1 MDQQQL
7 NDYFAGK
14 MAEANQANDLG
25 AALSRYSQLEKSSAD
40 AYARNAEAA
49 ARREQLLKDNE
60 QSIVN
65 RLGIQDTLMGGLV
78 NNAAALVSGAS
89 DQIIGNIV
97 TAPANIGAA
106 AELQGITT
114 EEMAAYQADRSGN
127 ATEAQKALLQ
137 RQTQNKGGAVDLYR
151 NFVAGNGDTV
161 GDRIA
166 TAERLN
172 RFSRDAGNF
181 FDIGSIVNRTGQANL
196 EDDLRD
202 SFQTNW
208 GKVTDGNATDKVAGI
223 AGLLGSAVSSGVTNS
238 DGLMTFLS
246 ENIPQLAIGLLGKGG
261 RAAQMATNMG
271 YGLDNFQEGVKEYE
285 KVNGTLPTGE
295 DLQTILNWS
304 AAAAAAE
311 QVGDI
316 SVIRG
321 LGKGATQAAASEAG
335 KRGVVASAA
344 NVGKAAAQGF
354 AGEGATEAFQTF
366 AENQAKFQETN
377 PEDLYVSGAIGG
389 LVGGAMR
396 GGLTT
401 LDEGAKA
408 VINADKKAADVI
420 AKREAN
426 KADVEEAIK
435 KNDPSKY
442 MDASS
447 KDYAP
452 DTAVDVLYKAA
463 QANKDD
469 ADLQT
474 KNLEKANAVLSDAT
488 ERANELKERIDAAK
502 APEATRKAIE
512 AEVAKLEADVATAQ
526 DPELAQLRVEVAK
539 DKLEQL
545 DDDVK
550 RLKKLET
557 QYQELN
563 TAVTRSSKILDAFTK
578 TDTADLTPEQIANP
592 SSPEEATRVINL
604 AMTAPGK
611 FTAPALQ
618 ALVSN
623 PNTSAPQKAYA
634 EAVVASRAAMA
645 SAQSIDEV
653 NTDVLFGNTKTG
665 KTGIRQYRDRIST
678 ALAAGKPAA
687 ARGVVALLNKFAD
700 SHKSK
705 AEVAAKV
712 FADRV
717 SSGNNDVVTIAP
729 NDKGVWAPLPD
740 ALSNDEA
747 KAKGYMNI
755 HRGSNR
761 SGLIDAVRM
770 ESQAIQAALAEANA
784 AIDAYGAPATVQAST
799 QPSAKP
805 AAVASATSTPTPK
818 QSPKETEKNVEPSK
832 KTEEKVEPVK
842 ETENAVVQSEPQ
854 QENIPSQTETSKQ
867 NKEETEGGLSV
878 FAKKQT
884 IEGKLGEVY
893 TKLNLV
899 AQYFTQRSSKPND
912 ASQQPLV
919 SVKDFHTSLKNKE
932 VKISDF
938 LADKELNSKQQDAI
952 KHFFK
957 FASDNYTRITD
968 NLTLP
973 REVMGSR
980 DMVQFFVDGSNIDEN
995 VKTAIAVAAYTWLAE
1010 NGSKPNYNDDET
1022 IKDML
1027 GLGEFDSV
1035 TPELRALLV
1044 RAGSNERN
1052 LIASMG
1058 QKAVASLGL
1067 KLTKDAPANLLSTLE
1082 VSIGAQAWKLLDDLG
1097 YIQRTSISGADIK
1110 NAVPTS
1116 KRANYDEKATFYFGA
1131 VARTEEGLIAPVK
1144 EIIDAQK
1151 GTSSVLN
1158 KLFGVESSL
1167 VAPTLEPVKA
1177 IPQFAQ
1183 GTDQPI
1189 PQALKDILAY
1199 ENSVPNYLRQDTFGI
1214 LVAMSEDA
1222 VLDIAG
1228 FNRIDPTTLH
1238 AVQRDSV
1245 QAKNDGLIAQVNNAF
1260 EFFSEHDADAPI
1272 YFEHS
1277 AWKQQ
1282 RVGISTNLINPQTSK
1297 FHRFLISRPEWET
1310 KVDLNDQEMVDSLLL
1325 RIGEGLKIKT
1335 DKQDNAKSMS
1345 MVQAKI
1351 NDDVFWKATA
1361 AIQATMIEGGDMTA
1375 ERQAA
1380 IVAGVQAGKMQMHSL
1395 DALIALAQLRDA
1407 QARNLDSITVKLM
1420 GEIDGVTNGPMLS
1433 HLLMGAG
1440 VTTDSLFN
1448 MLNRGGFYS
1457 VNQDET
1463 NYNVWRGKEG
1473 NQDLYETTIGNV
1485 LSRMNVSPKLRSA
1498 FYEMV
1503 GELSDEKTGKIT
1515 GDGRDI
1521 IKTPLTAMVFGSSLD
1536 GAIDSMFDKFTDTVY
1551 ERIADAANTPDEK
1564 ARILGAINDL
1574 LREGGS
1580 TELFTPKTDL
1590 METRLSNKQI
1600 TALRHSFDMII
1611 GEAVKDTMQVDFAVF
1626 MASRKVVNDAAQAA
1640 FKLYDAARKGIT
1652 DKFISDK
1659 MDAGEI
1665 AFRTSKGVRQPLH
1678 DLTPAM
1684 KVELG
1689 KLLLPVTPVQAT
1701 AFSLQSKQPKAGLFV
1716 AKTGR
1721 QFSRNFAYQGEA
1733 HFGKETSTGTKSLAL
1748 AAYEFSLASPGV
1760 AMLVMSVHS
1769 TDSAISHNAVMGNG
1783 GTPTQVLNV
1792 HDAHGSGLKYFN
1804 RTATNLN
1811 QATWNAML
1819 NYSPATEMSNTL
1831 NRTIMGM
1838 QEVLKNPEYAD
1849 AIKPYLKDAL
1859 TLGSKKAP
1867 VTLGSLANEMAT
1879 TAMAADKMK
1888 YETMALMA
1896 SVDQY
1901 ALEGAN
1907 YAVTDADRKQ
1917 AADKAKSVD
1926 VTVTPAIMQAI
1937 SSIEAATKAQKEEK
1951 KVEADSEYQNETQ
1964 PEPVQALAK
1973 TIAPAMYA
1981 AINDTPKSV
1990 EESLGN
1996 LNPAKQA
2003 KKVQATAE
2011 AQKVLKTAFSP
2022 WGEIGTSNIKHDE
2035 GLVQAFEANPVMGKT
2050 EVLALV
2056 RQSLVDM
2063 KAPKNIKEF
2072 NVRLYQL
2079 LQKTAPENLQVRYVT
2094 PETSANDVMGKG
2106 ASKSRGWY
2114 MANGESNQIYVLS
2127 TDHKYAGVTP
2137 ELLMHEL
2144 THSVLAG
2151 LVEDELAKKAKDP
2164 SYTSDALE
2172 LINNLDTLRT
2182 KANAYMEA
2190 NNLGHLAP
2198 ATSNIHEFISWGM
2211 TNLEFQRDVL
2221 SKITVKAAKNSN
2233 SLISGMKEFIKSV
2246 VGILFRNSDKT
2257 TQARTVSGLT
2267 QMITNTSGLFYA
2279 ASQKKSAVSILL
2291 NQVAVDPLDQT
2302 QNYTSEQIYEAI
2314 ADTNPNNQP
2323 SSEFDAQLRDVL
2335 GALVSKI
2342 HDPMGVIKEIAQ
2354 ANQTLT
2360 ALDVYT
2366 KALADNKMPFASK
2379 AIASG
2384 FKINNQEAFVMEQV
2398 EATIRAALSSN
2409 EAQTTAAYSEL
2420 RRVYEEARKAI
2431 KPMDFLESGV
2441 TEATATTQQK
2451 QEATDLWNAAFNAD
2465 VGTDGKSDYIAKFV
2479 ALALANEQFA
2489 GKLGFDARRKVR
2501 DANTYIGRIQQLF
2514 DKLVNF
2520 IFGKLTKTS
2529 NSIDADDFVKQLAE
2543 QLVEIEAKRRVQRA
2557 NTIDSVIDGVEKH
2570 MLKVGESGQDTA
2582 EKFANSKF
2590 FKNSKNGFVRFAGLS
2605 VSLVAAPE
2613 RVHGILDG
2621 IQVMRNKFTEEK
2633 MGVIASMVDEMNG
2646 LRGSKEGFLKL
2657 LLQTKNIE
2665 RERARLTGDVGKAI
2679 KESFAK
2685 KEFSKEEQRA
2695 ITAVFLRTDL
2705 ASLVSK
2711 YSDSDIYGFV
2721 SDSTKREA
2729 EIKKLEAVLR
2739 KTPYANI
2746 MLNQSIALGY
2756 FMATGVS
2763 KHPALMMNAHNIARM
2778 GGTTNMG
2785 KISEDLA
2792 VALEADIDSLV
2803 SLYALRYSTAQDMKV
2818 ANEVLKAELAR
2829 KDKGNGVEAII
2840 KIHKEL
2846 QRDSK
2851 DRLFENNEALAIKG
2865 YLPEVTNPY
2874 ITFKVADEVEGIELM
2889 RQGYTKGKVVGNDPA
2904 DPTGTEK
2911 HLYVMRD
2918 GGNQRFLSSLLSYTG
2933 NQRKGTSAQRD
2944 NSNQVG
2950 TLFNR
2955 KEVLEKRINS
2965 TVIDPLNVQ
2974 DSYMVPVLNNAG
2986 QVVNYRY
2993 MMSNA
2998 SRDNML
3004 ERDNRFEHLLGTMA
3018 GNTFD
3023 KATSPEHNKL
3033 IMESLKAQYDAEQ
3046 GSDAV
3051 RYFEVSAKSADPEMR
3066 EFWNMLPEQ
3075 TKKDVRAIWG
3085 DDALYV
3091 RNDMLDLVF
3100 GYRKK
3105 SMSTLW
3111 DKETRTAVEQLF
3123 VDVIEHIVRGYAY
3136 ATGKN
3141 PDDMATRA
3149 KYIIR
3154 KGEDVWQAI
3163 VAETKDIIV
3172 VRTGTVLWGNI
3183 LSNFSVLGWYGVPI
3197 KEMVRHHRV
3206 AIKAASEY
3214 QRDMSRLTRV
3224 ETMLATDAL
3233 EGNDRKELEA
3243 EVNRLQD
3250 ALNRNPVKEL
3260 IDAGLMPTIVED
3272 LGSADDIYSYK
3283 SALARGID
3291 EKLSG
3296 LNPKVRT
3303 ALNWAYMGQST
3314 PLYQALNRATQL
3326 SDFVARYT
3334 LYNHLISK
3342 EGMTKDQAVIEAS
3355 DAFVNYDIPT
3365 HRSLQYLNDM
3375 GILMFTKYY
3384 LRIQRVILRLFQ
3396 RRPVRGMLMALLGG
3410 YVTGMETLQDSNML
3424 GRLGNNPFSLGALRY
3439 PSVLDDLA
3447 TVNAAVSLR

>member
-49 ARREQLLKDNE
+49 ARREKLLKDNE

-65 RLGIQDTLMGGLV
+65 RLGIQDTFTGDLV
-78 NNAAALVSGAS
+78 NNAAALVAGAS
-89 DQIIGNIV
+89 DQIIGNLV

-106 AELQGITT
+106 SELQGITADEVT
-114 EEMAAYQADRSGN
+114 AYQAAKSGK
-127 ATEAQKALLQ
+127 ATPEQQELLN
-137 RQTQNKGGAVDLYR
+137 RPTQNKGTAVDIYR
-151 NFVAGNGDTV
+151 NFIAGNGDTV
-161 GDRIA
+161 ADRIA

-172 RFSRDAGNF
+172 KFSQETGSI

-196 EDDLRD
+196 EDDLRG

-208 GKVTDGNATDKVAGI
+208 SKITEGNAADKVEGI
-223 AGLLGSAVSSGVTNS
+223 ASLLGGAVSAGVNNPE
-238 DGLMTFLS
+238 GLMTFLS

-261 RAAQMATNMG
+261 RAAQLATNVG
-271 YGLDNFQEGVKEYE
+271 YGFDNFQEGVKEYE

-321 LGKGATQAAASEAG
+321 LGKGATQAASSEAA

-344 NVGKAAAQGF
+344 GIGKAAGQGF
-354 AGEGATEAFQTF
+354 AGEGATEAFQTY
-366 AENQAKFQETN
+366 AENEAKFQETS

-389 LVGGAMR
+389 LVGGSLR

-401 LDEGAKA
+401 IDEGAKA
-408 VINADKKAADVI
+408 LAEANKQSTKVVAE
-420 AKREAN
+420 RQAN
-426 KADVEEAIK
+426 KADVDEAIK
-435 KNDPSKY
+435 NNDPSKFTKV
-442 MDASS
+442 DS

-452 DTAVDVLYKAA
+452 DTAVDILYKAA
-463 QANKDD
+463 QAKKDD
-469 ADLQT
+469 TELQA
-474 KNLEKANAVLSDAT
+474 KNLEKANAVLTEAT
-488 ERANELKERIDAAK
+488 ERATELKTRIDEAK

-512 AEVAKLEADVATAQ
+512 AEVAKLEADIATAQ

-563 TAVTRSSKILDAFTK
+563 TAVTRSSRIIDAFTK
-578 TDTADLTPEQIANP
+578 TEVAALSKEELANP
-592 SSPEEATRVINL
+592 TSPEEATRVINL

-618 ALVSN
+618 ALASN

-634 EAVVASRAAMA
+634 QAALASRSALA
-645 SAQSIDEV
+645 SAQSIDGV
-653 NTDVLFGNTKTG
+653 NTDVLFGNSKTG
-665 KTGIRQYRDRIST
+665 KTGIQQYRDRIST

-687 ARGVVALLNKFAD
+687 ARGAVALLNKFAD

-705 AEVAAKV
+705 ADVAAKV

-717 SSGNNDVVTIAP
+717 ASGTNDVVTIAP
-729 NDKGVWAPLPD
+729 NDKGVWSALPD
-740 ALSNDEA
+740 PLSNDEA

-770 ESQAIQAALAEANA
+770 ESQAIQAALVEANA
-784 AIDAYGAPATVQAST
+784 AVNAYGAPATVQTST
-799 QPSAKP
+799 QPSAQ
-805 AAVASATSTPTPK
+805 AAPVASATTTPTPK
-818 QSPKETEKNVEPSK
+818 QSQN
-832 KTEEKVEPVK
+832 KTEEKVDTVK
-842 ETENAVVQSEPQ
+842 ETEEKVVQSTPVET
-854 QENIPSQTETSKQ
+854 IPSQTDTSKQ
-867 NKEETEGGLSV
+867 IKEETEGGLSV

-899 AQYFTQRSSKPND
+899 AQYFNQRSSKPND

-919 SVKDFHTSLKNKE
+919 SVKDFYTSLKNKD

-938 LADKELNSKQQDAI
+938 LADKELNTKQQDAI

-957 FASDNYTRITD
+957 FASDNYNRITD
-968 NLTLP
+968 NLILS
-973 REVMGSR
+973 REVLGSR
-980 DMVQFFVDGSNIDEN
+980 DMVQFFVDGTNVDEN

-1010 NGSKPNYNDDET
+1010 NGSKPNYNDDEA
-1022 IKDML
+1022 IRDML

-1035 TPELRALLV
+1035 SPELRALLV

-1067 KLTKDAPANLLSTLE
+1067 KMTKDAPANLLSTLE

-1097 YIQRTSISGADIK
+1097 YIQRTSVSGASIK
-1110 NAVPTS
+1110 NAVAPS
-1116 KRANYDEKATFYFGA
+1116 KKENYDEKATFYFGA
-1131 VARTEEGLIAPVK
+1131 VARTEEGLITPVK
-1144 EIIDAQK
+1144 EIIEAQK

-1167 VAPTLEPVKA
+1167 VAPTLEPVKD
-1177 IPQFAQ
+1177 IPQFTQ

-1189 PQALKDILAY
+1189 PEDLKKILEY
-1199 ENSVPNYLRQDTFGI
+1199 ENSVPNYLRQDTYGI
-1214 LVAMSEDA
+1214 LTALSEDA

-1228 FNRIDPTTLH
+1228 FNRIDPKTLH
-1238 AVQRDSV
+1238 AVQRDGV
-1245 QAKNDGLIAQVNNAF
+1245 QAKNDGLVAQVNNAF
-1260 EFFSEHDADAPI
+1260 EFFSEHDPDAPI

-1297 FHRFLISRPEWET
+1297 FHRFLVYRPEWET
-1310 KVDLNDQEMVDSLLL
+1310 KVDLNDQEMVNSLLL

-1351 NDDVFWKATA
+1351 NDPVILDAVA
-1361 AIQATMIEGGDMTA
+1361 ALQATMIDGGDMTA

-1380 IVAGVQAGKMQMHSL
+1380 IVAGVQAGKMQLHSL
-1395 DALIALAQLRDA
+1395 DALIALASYKKALEDGKTEV
-1407 QARNLDSITVKLM
+1407 TVRLM

-1440 VTTDSLFN
+1440 ISTDSLYS

-1457 VNQDET
+1457 VNQEDT

-1498 FYEMV
+1498 FYGMV

-1564 ARILGAINDL
+1564 ATILGAINDL

-1580 TELFTPKTDL
+1580 NELFTPKTDL

-1600 TALRHSFDMII
+1600 AALRHSFDMII

-1652 DKFISDK
+1652 DKFMQDK
-1659 MDAGEI
+1659 MDSGEI

-1678 DLTPAM
+1678 DLTPSM

-1701 AFSLQSKQPKAGLFV
+1701 LFSKQSKQANAGLFV
-1716 AKTGR
+1716 AKIGR

-1783 GTPTQVLNV
+1783 GSPTQVLNV

-1838 QEVLKNPEYAD
+1838 KKVLENREYAD

-1859 TLGSKKAP
+1859 TLGTKKSP
-1867 VTLGSLANEMAT
+1867 MTLGSLANEMAVV
-1879 TAMAADKMK
+1879 AAAADKMK
-1888 YETMALMA
+1888 YETMSIMA

-1901 ALEGAN
+1901 ALESAG
-1907 YAVTDADRKQ
+1907 YAVTDADRKE
-1917 AADKAKSVD
+1917 AEALAKSV
-1926 VTVTPAIMQAI
+1926 VPNISAELSQAV

-1964 PEPVQALAK
+1964 PDPVQALAK
-1973 TIAPAMYA
+1973 TITPAQFA
-1981 AINDTPKSV
+1981 AINNTEKSV
-1990 EESLGN
+1990 EESFGKLK
-1996 LNPAKQA
+1996 PSKQA
-2003 KKVQATAE
+2003 TKVQATAE
-2011 AQKVLKTAFSP
+2011 AQKAIKTAFSP
-2022 WGEIGTSNIKHDE
+2022 WGEIGTSNVNHDAN
-2035 GLVQAFEANPVMGKT
+2035 LVAAFEANPVMNKE
-2050 EVLALV
+2050 EVLAVV
-2056 RQSLVDM
+2056 RQSIADM
-2063 KAPKNIKEF
+2063 QSPANVREF

-2079 LQKTAPENLQVRYVT
+2079 LKKTAPENLQVRYVT
-2094 PETSANDVMGKG
+2094 PETSANDVLGKG
-2106 ASKSRGWY
+2106 ATKSRGWY
-2114 MANGESNQIYVLS
+2114 ISKGETNQIYVLS

-2137 ELLMHEL
+2137 ELLLHEL

-2151 LVEDELAKKAKDP
+2151 LVEDELAKKAKD
-2164 SYTSDALE
+2164 SAYTSEALE
-2172 LINNLDTLRT
+2172 LIDNLDNLRS
-2182 KANAYMEA
+2182 KATAYMEA
-2190 NNLGHLAP
+2190 NNLGHLSP
-2198 ATSNIHEFISWGM
+2198 AISNIHEFISWGM

-2221 SKITVKAAKNSN
+2221 AKISVKAAKNSN
-2233 SLISGMKEFIKSV
+2233 SLISGMKGFIKSV
-2246 VGILFRNSDKT
+2246 VGILFRNSAKS

-2267 QMITNTSGLFYA
+2267 QMVTNASGLFYA
-2279 ASQKKSAVSILL
+2279 ASQKKSAVDILL
-2291 NQVAVDPLDQT
+2291 NQVAADPLDQT
-2302 QNYTSEQIYEAI
+2302 LNYSSEQLYEAI
-2314 ADTNPNNQP
+2314 ADSNQNNQP
-2323 SSEFDAQLRDVL
+2323 SASFDTQLRDVL
-2335 GALVSKI
+2335 GTLVSKI
-2342 HDPMGVIKEIAQ
+2342 HDPMGVIKEIAV
-2354 ANQTLT
+2354 ANQ
-2360 ALDVYT
+2360 ALSTMDVYA
-2366 KALADNKMPFASK
+2366 KALSDNKLPFASK

-2398 EATIRAALSSN
+2398 EATVRAALSSN

-2420 RRVYEEARKAI
+2420 RRVYEEARKQI
-2431 KPMDFLESGV
+2431 KPMDFLEAGV
-2441 TEATATTQQK
+2441 TEATATSQQK
-2451 QEATDLWNAAFNAD
+2451 QEAIDLWNAAFSTAVN
-2465 VGTDGKSDYIAKFV
+2465 TEGKSDYIAQFV
-2479 ALALANEQFA
+2479 ALTLANEQFA
-2489 GKLGFDARRKVR
+2489 SKMGFDAKRKVR
-2501 DANTYIGRIQQLF
+2501 EAKTYIERIQQLF

-2520 IFGKLTKTS
+2520 VFGKLTKTAGIV
-2529 NSIDADDFVKQLAE
+2529 NADDFVKQLAE
-2543 QLVEIEAKRRVQRA
+2543 QLVDIEAKRRVQRA
-2557 NTIDSVIDGVEKH
+2557 NTLDSVIDGVEKQL
-2570 MLKVGESGQDTA
+2570 LKVGEAAQNKADD
-2582 EKFANSKF
+2582 FANSKF

-2621 IQVMRNKFTEEK
+2621 IQVVRNKFSEEK
-2633 MGVIASMVDEMNG
+2633 LGVFASIADEMNG

-2657 LLQTKNIE
+2657 LMGTKNIE
-2665 RERARLTGDVGKAI
+2665 RERARLGSDIAKAI
-2679 KESFAK
+2679 NESFAK
-2685 KEFSKEEQRA
+2685 KEFTKQEQKA

-2705 ASLVSK
+2705 ATLVGK
-2711 YSDSDIYGFV
+2711 YSDQDIYSFV
-2721 SDSTKREA
+2721 SDSSKREA
-2729 EIKKLEAVLR
+2729 EITKLEAVLR

-2756 FMATGVS
+2756 FLATGVS
-2763 KHPALMMNAHNIARM
+2763 KHPALMLNAHNIARM
-2778 GGTTNMG
+2778 GGTSNLG
-2785 KISEDLA
+2785 KVSEDA
-2792 VALEADIDSLV
+2792 AIKLEADIDSLV
-2803 SLYALRYSTAQDMKV
+2803 SLYALRYSTANDLKI
-2818 ANEVLKAELAR
+2818 ANQVLANELAR
-2829 KDKGNGVEAII
+2829 TDKGNGIETII
-2840 KIHKEL
+2840 KVHKEL

-2874 ITFKVADEVEGIELM
+2874 ITFRVADELEGAELV

-2911 HLYVMRD
+2911 HLYVLRD
-2918 GGNQRFLSSLLSYTG
+2918 GGTQRFLSSMVSFTG
-2933 NQRKGTSAQRD
+2933 NQRKGTEGQRD
-2944 NSNQVG
+2944 NSTQVG
-2950 TLFNR
+2950 NLFSR
-2955 KEVLEKRINS
+2955 KEVLEKRIN
-2965 TVIDPLNVQ
+2965 TTFIDPLQVQ
-2974 DSYMVPVLNNAG
+2974 DSYMVPVLNNMG

-2993 MMSNA
+2993 MMSSA

-3004 ERDNRFEHLLGTMA
+3004 ERDNRFDHLLGTMA

-3023 KATSPEHNKL
+3023 KATSPEHNKT
-3033 IMESLKAQYDAEQ
+3033 IMQALKEQYDAEQ

-3051 RYFEVSAKSADPEMR
+3051 RYFEVSAKSADPELR

-3075 TKKDVRAIWG
+3075 TKKDIESIWG
-3085 DDALYV
+3085 EQALYV

-3105 SMSTLW
+3105 TLSSLW
-3111 DKETRTAVEQLF
+3111 DKETRNQMETLFTDLVEMLL
-3123 VDVIEHIVRGYAY
+3123 RGFAH
-3136 ATGKN
+3136 AKGQD
-3141 PDDMATRA
+3141 PDAWAARA
-3149 KYIIR
+3149 KYFVR
-3154 KGEDVWQAI
+3154 KGEDIWQAI

-3197 KEMVRHHRV
+3197 KDMVRHHRV

-3233 EGNDRKELEA
+3233 EGNDRKELDA
-3243 EVNRLQD
+3243 EVVRLQD
-3250 ALNRNPVKEL
+3250 AINRNPVKEL

-3272 LGSADDIYSYK
+3272 LNSADDIYSYK
-3283 SALARGID
+3283 SELARGID
-3291 EKLSG
+3291 KKLSG
-3296 LNPKVRT
+3296 LNPKVRS
-3303 ALNWAYMGQST
+3303 ALDWVYIGQKT
-3314 PLYQALNRATQL
+3314 PIYQALNRATQL

-3334 LYNHLISK
+3334 LYQHLTGK

-3365 HRSLQYLNDM
+3365 HRSLQYLNDL
-3375 GILMFTKYY
+3375 GVLMFTKYY

-3396 RRPVRGMLMALLGG
+3396 RKPVRGMLTALLGG

-3424 GRLGNNPFSLGALRY
+3424 SRLGNNPFSLGALRY
-3439 PSVLDDLA
+3439 PTVLDDLA

>member
-14 MAEANQANDLG
+14 MAEANQVNDLG
-25 AALSRYSQLEKSSAD
+25 AALSRYAQLEKSSAD

-65 RLGIQDTLMGGLV
+65 RLGIEDTFLGGVV
-78 NNAAALVSGAS
+78 NNAAALAAGAS
-89 DQIIGNIV
+89 DQIIGNLV

-106 AELQGITT
+106 AELQGITAD
-114 EEMAAYQADRSGN
+114 EMAAYQADKQGK
-127 ATEAQKALLQ
+127 ATEEQKALLQ
-137 RQTQNKGGAVDLYR
+137 RQTKNVGSAVDVYR
-151 NFVAGNGDTV
+151 NFVAGLGDTV
-161 GDRIA
+161 KDRIA
-166 TAERLN
+166 NTERLN
-172 RFSRDAGNF
+172 KFSREAGDF

-202 SFQTNW
+202 SFQSNW
-208 GKVTDGNATDKVAGI
+208 GKVTDGNAADKVAGI
-223 AGLLGSAVSSGVTNS
+223 AGLLGSAVSAGVNNT

-261 RAAQMATNMG
+261 RAAQLATNVG

-321 LGKGATQAAASEAG
+321 LGKGATKAASSEAA

-344 NVGKAAAQGF
+344 RTGSATAQGF

-366 AENQAKFQETN
+366 AENQAKFQETT

-389 LVGGAMR
+389 LVGGTLR

-401 LDEGAKA
+401 LDEGARA
-408 VINADKKAADVI
+408 ITQAGERADSVSTERK
-420 AKREAN
+420 AN
-426 KADVEEAIK
+426 KAAVDEAIK
-435 KNDPSKY
+435 NNDPSKFA
-442 MDASS
+442 DAST

-452 DTAVDVLYKAA
+452 DVAVDILYKAA

-469 ADLQT
+469 VDLQT
-474 KNLEKANAVLSDAT
+474 KNLEKANSVLSEAT
-488 ERANELKERIDAAK
+488 ERSNELKERIDAAK
-502 APEATRKAIE
+502 NPEVARKNIEDEITKLE
-512 AEVAKLEADVATAQ
+512 AEVATAK
-526 DPELAQLRVEVAK
+526 DTELAELRVEVAK
-539 DKLEQL
+539 DKLSQL
-545 DDDVK
+545 EDDVK
-550 RLKKLET
+550 RIKKLEA
-557 QYQELN
+557 QYKELN
-563 TAVTRSSKILDAFTK
+563 TAVTRSSKIVDAFTRVESS
-578 TDTADLTPEQIANP
+578 DLTKEQISNP
-592 SSPEEATRVINL
+592 STPEEAKRVINL
-604 AMTAPGK
+604 AMSAPGK
-611 FTAPALQ
+611 VDTSALES
-618 ALVSN
+618 LSTN
-623 PNTSAPQKAYA
+623 PNATDTQKAFA
-634 EAVVASRAAMA
+634 RASVASRNALA
-645 SAQSIDEV
+645 SAQSIDGV
-653 NTDVLFGNTKTG
+653 NTDVLYGNTKTG
-665 KTGIRQYRDRIST
+665 KTGIQQYRDRVAT
-678 ALAAGKPAA
+678 ALAAGKPAV
-687 ARGVVALLNKFAD
+687 ARGAVALLSRFAD

-705 AEVAAKV
+705 AEVAAQV

-717 SSGNNDVVTIAP
+717 ASGTNDVVTIAP
-729 NDKGVWAPLPD
+729 NSNGVWAPLPE

-747 KAKGYMNI
+747 RAKGYMNI

-761 SGLIDAVRM
+761 SGLIDAVQM
-770 ESQAIQAALAEANA
+770 ESQAIQAALVEANA

-805 AAVASATSTPTPK
+805 TAVASATTTPTPK
-818 QSPKETEKNVEPSK
+818 QSQK
-832 KTEEKVEPVK
+832 KTEENVEPVK
-842 ETENAVVQSEPQ
+842 ETENVVVQSEPQ
-854 QENIPSQTETSKQ
+854 QENIPSQTDTSKQ
-867 NKEETEGGLSV
+867 IKEETEGGLSV

-1010 NGSKPNYNDDET
+1010 NGSQPNYNDDET
-1022 IKDML
+1022 IRDML

-1035 TPELRALLV
+1035 SPELRALLV

-1097 YIQRTSISGADIK
+1097 YIQRTAIPGSAIK
-1110 NAVPTS
+1110 NAVPAS
-1116 KRANYDEKATFYFGA
+1116 KSANYDEKATFYFSS
-1131 VARTEEGLIAPVK
+1131 VARTEEGLISPVR

-1151 GTSSVLN
+1151 GTSSILN

-1167 VAPTLEPVKA
+1167 VAPTLEPVKD

-1189 PQALKDILAY
+1189 PQALRDILSY
-1199 ENSVPNYLRQDTFGI
+1199 ENSVPNYLRQDTFG
-1214 LVAMSEDA
+1214 LLTALSEDA

-1228 FNRIDPTTLH
+1228 FNRIDPATLH

-1245 QAKNDGLIAQVNNAF
+1245 QAKNDGLVAQVNNAF
-1260 EFFSEHDADAPI
+1260 EFFREHDADAPI
-1272 YFEHS
+1272 YFEHT

-1297 FHRFLISRPEWET
+1297 FQRFLIYRPEWET
-1310 KVDLNDQEMVDSLLL
+1310 KVDLNNQDMVDSLLL

-1335 DKQDNAKSMS
+1335 DKQGNEKSMA
-1345 MVQAKI
+1345 MVQAKLQDPVI
-1351 NDDVFWKATA
+1351 QEAAKAIA
-1361 AIQATMIEGGDMTA
+1361 DTMIDGGDMTP

-1395 DALIALAQLRDA
+1395 DALIALAQLNHA
-1407 QARNLDSITVKLM
+1407 QENNKDTITVKLM

-1440 VTTDSLFN
+1440 ATVDSLYN

-1457 VNQDET
+1457 VNQEDT

-1515 GDGRDI
+1515 GEGRDI
-1521 IKTPLTAMVFGSSLD
+1521 IKTPLTAMVFGSSLN

-1580 TELFTPKTDL
+1580 NELFTPKTDL

-1600 TALRHSFDMII
+1600 NALRNSFDMII
-1611 GEAVKDTMQVDFAVF
+1611 GDAVKDTMQVDFAVF

-1652 DKFISDK
+1652 EKFIADK

-1665 AFRTSKGVRQPLH
+1665 AYRTSKGVRQPLH

-1701 AFSLQSKQPKAGLFV
+1701 AFSLQSKQPNAGLFV

-1859 TLGSKKAP
+1859 TLGSKKSP
-1867 VTLGSLANEMAT
+1867 ITLGSLANEMAT
-1879 TAMAADKMK
+1879 TALAADKMK

-1907 YAVTDADRKQ
+1907 YVVTDADRKK
-1917 AADKAKSVD
+1917 AADRAKSVE

-1937 SSIEAATKAQKEEK
+1937 SSIEAATKAQKEGK
-1951 KVEADSEYQNETQ
+1951 KVEEDTEYQNEIQ
-1964 PEPVQALAK
+1964 PEPVQALAR
-1973 TIAPAMYA
+1973 TITPAMYA
-1981 AINDTPKSV
+1981 TINDTPKSV
-1990 EESLGN
+1990 EDSLGK
-1996 LNPAKQA
+1996 LSAAKQA

-2011 AQKVLKTAFSP
+2011 AQQKLKSAFSP
-2022 WGEIGTSNIKHDE
+2022 WGEVGTSNIKHDE
-2035 GLVQAFEANPVMGKT
+2035 GLVQAFEAKPVMNKA
-2050 EVLALV
+2050 EVLALL
-2056 RQSLVDM
+2056 RQSLADM
-2063 KAPKNIKEF
+2063 KAPKNIREF
-2072 NVRLYQL
+2072 NIRLYQL
-2079 LQKTAPENLQVRYVT
+2079 LQKTAPENLEVRYVT
-2094 PETSANDVMGKG
+2094 PETSSNDVMGKG

-2114 MANGESNQIYVLS
+2114 MSNGETNQIYILS

-2137 ELLMHEL
+2137 ELLLHEL

-2151 LVEDELAKKAKDP
+2151 LVEEELANKAKDP
-2164 SYTSDALE
+2164 SYTSEALE
-2172 LINNLDTLRT
+2172 LINNLDALRT
-2182 KANAYMEA
+2182 KATSYMEA
-2190 NNLGHLAP
+2190 NNLGHLSP

-2221 SKITVKAAKNSN
+2221 SKISTRAAKNSN
-2233 SLISGMKEFIKSV
+2233 SLISGMKAFIKNV
-2246 VGILFRNSDKT
+2246 VGILFRNSDKS

-2267 QMITNTSGLFYA
+2267 QMVTNTSGLFYA
-2279 ASQKKSAVSILL
+2279 ASQKKSAANILL
-2291 NQVAVDPLDQT
+2291 NQESVDPLDKAQK
-2302 QNYTSEQIYEAI
+2302 YTAEQIYEAI
-2314 ADTNPNNQP
+2314 TDSNPNNQP
-2323 SSEFDAQLRDVL
+2323 SAEFDNQLRNVL
-2335 GALVSKI
+2335 GTLVSKI

-2366 KALADNKMPFASK
+2366 KALSEGKMPFASK

-2398 EATIRAALSSN
+2398 EATIRAALTSN

-2420 RRVYEEARKAI
+2420 RRVYEEARKNI

-2441 TEATATTQQK
+2441 TEATATAQQK
-2451 QEATDLWNAAFNAD
+2451 QEATDLWNAAFNAEANAE
-2465 VGTDGKSDYIAKFV
+2465 GRSEYIAQFV

-2489 GKLGFDARRKVR
+2489 SKLGFDARRKVR
-2501 DANTYIGRIQQLF
+2501 DADSYLGRIQQLF

-2543 QLVEIEAKRRVQRA
+2543 QLVEIEAKRRVQQT
-2557 NTIDSVIDGVEKH
+2557 NTLDTVINGVEERL
-2570 MLKVGESGQDTA
+2570 LKVGESGQEMA
-2582 EKFANSKF
+2582 EKFANTKF

-2621 IQVMRNKFTEEK
+2621 IQVVRNKFSEEK
-2633 MGVIASMVDEMNG
+2633 LGILSSVVDEMNG

-2685 KEFSKEEQRA
+2685 KEFTKEEQRA
-2695 ITAVFLRTDL
+2695 ITSVFLRTDL
-2705 ASLVSK
+2705 ASLVGK
-2711 YSDSDIYGFV
+2711 YSDSDVFGFV
-2721 SDSTKREA
+2721 SDSSKREA
-2729 EIKKLEAVLR
+2729 EIKKLESALR

-2756 FMATGVS
+2756 FLATGVS

-2785 KISEDLA
+2785 KISEDTA

-2803 SLYALRYSTAQDMKV
+2803 SLYALRYSTAQDMKI

-2829 KDKGNGVEAII
+2829 KDKGNGIETII

-2851 DRLFENNEALAIKG
+2851 DRLFENNEALVIKG

-2911 HLYVMRD
+2911 HLYVLRD
-2918 GGNQRFLSSLLSYTG
+2918 GGNQRFLTSLLSYTG
-2933 NQRKGTSAQRD
+2933 NQRKGSSNQRD

-2950 TLFNR
+2950 ALFNR
-2955 KEVLEKRINS
+2955 KEILEKRINS
-2965 TVIDPLNVQ
+2965 TMIDPLQVQ

-3051 RYFEVSAKSADPEMR
+3051 RYFEVSAKSADPELR

-3075 TKKDVRAIWG
+3075 TKKDVKAIWG
-3085 DDALYV
+3085 EDALYV

-3105 SMSTLW
+3105 SLSTLW
-3111 DKETRTAVEQLF
+3111 DKETRSAVEQLF
-3123 VDVIEHIVRGYAY
+3123 VDVVEHLVRGYAY

-3149 KYIIR
+3149 KYIVR

-3214 QRDMSRLTRV
+3214 QRDMARLTRV

-3243 EVNRLQD
+3243 EVVRLQD

-3272 LGSADDIYSYK
+3272 LESADDIYSYK

-3296 LNPKVRT
+3296 FNPKIRT
-3303 ALNWAYMGQST
+3303 ALNWAYMGKST
-3314 PLYQALNRATQL
+3314 PMYQALNRATQL

-3334 LYNHLISK
+3334 LYNHLIGK
-3342 EGMTKDQAVIEAS
+3342 EGMTKEQAVIEAS

-3365 HRSLQYLNDM
+3365 HRSMQYLNDM
-3375 GILMFTKYY
+3375 GLLMFTKYY

-3447 TVNAAVSLR
+3447 TVNAAVSMR

>member
-14 MAEANQANDLG
+14 MAEANQQNDLG

-49 ARREQLLKDNE
+49 ARREKLLKDNE

-65 RLGIQDTLMGGLV
+65 RLGIEDTFMGGLV
-78 NNAAALVSGAS
+78 NNAAALVAGAS
-89 DQIIGNIV
+89 DQIIGNLV

-106 AELQGITT
+106 AELQGITAD
-114 EEMAAYQADRSGN
+114 EMAAYQAEKSGN

-166 TAERLN
+166 TADRMN

-202 SFQTNW
+202 SFQANW

-321 LGKGATQAAASEAG
+321 LGKGATQAAGSEAA

-344 NVGKAAAQGF
+344 RIGSGTAQGF
-354 AGEGATEAFQTF
+354 AGEAATEAFQTF
-366 AENQAKFQETN
+366 AENQAKFQDTSA
-377 PEDLYVSGAIGG
+377 EDLYVSGAIGG

-396 GGLTT
+396 GGLTSI
-401 LDEGAKA
+401 DEGAKA
-408 VINADKKAADVI
+408 IVEADKKGSAVI
-420 AKREAN
+420 ADRQAN
-426 KADVEEAIK
+426 KAEVEEAVK
-435 KNDPSKY
+435 NNDPSKFT
-442 MDASS
+442 DASS
-447 KDYAP
+447 KSYAP

-469 ADLQT
+469 AELQT
-474 KNLEKANAVLSDAT
+474 KNLEQANAVVSDAT
-488 ERANELKERIDAAK
+488 ERANELKSRIDAAK
-502 APEATRKAIE
+502 NPEATRKTIE

-557 QYQELN
+557 QYAELN
-563 TAVTRSSKILDAFTK
+563 TAVERSNKILGAFK
-578 TDTADLTPEQIANP
+578 TTESADLTPEQIANP

-604 AMTAPGK
+604 AMSAPGK
-611 FTAPALQ
+611 ITSTALQ
-618 ALVSN
+618 SLASN

-634 EAVVASRAAMA
+634 QAALNARSALA

-665 KTGIRQYRDRIST
+665 KTGIRQYQERIST

-687 ARGVVALLNKFAD
+687 ARGVVTLMNKFGD
-700 SHKSK
+700 THKSK
-705 AEVAAKV
+705 AEVAAQV
-712 FADRV
+712 FAERV
-717 SSGNNDVVTIAP
+717 ASGNNDVVTIAP
-729 NDKGVWAPLPD
+729 DSKGVWGIVDSIP
-740 ALSNDEA
+740 SG
-747 KAKGYMNI
+747 KAGESFLNI

-770 ESQAIQAALAEANA
+770 ESEAIQAALVAVNA
-784 AIDAYGAPATVQAST
+784 AIDAYTSPASVQAST

-805 AAVASATSTPTPK
+805 AAVASATTTPAPK
-818 QSPKETEKNVEPSK
+818 QEQK
-832 KTEEKVEPVK
+832 KTEEKVEVGPASEEK
-842 ETENAVVQSEPQ
+842 VVQSEPLQ
-854 QENIPSQTETSKQ
+854 ETSPSHTDSSIQ

-878 FAKKQT
+878 FANKQT
-884 IEGKLGEVY
+884 VDGKLGEVY

-899 AQYFTQRSSKPND
+899 SQYFTQRSEKAND

-919 SVKDFHTSLKNKE
+919 SKKDFHTALKNKE
-932 VKISDF
+932 VKITDF
-938 LADKELNSKQQDAI
+938 LASKDLNTKQKNAI
-952 KHFFK
+952 KHFFQ
-957 FASDNYTRITD
+957 FASNNYARIEA

-980 DMVQFFVDGSNIDEN
+980 DMVQFFVDGSNVEEN
-995 VKTAIAVAAYTWLAE
+995 IKTAIAVAAYTWIAE

-1022 IKDML
+1022 IRDML
-1027 GLGEFDSV
+1027 GLGDFDSIS
-1035 TPELRALLV
+1035 PELRALLV

-1067 KLTKDAPANLLSTLE
+1067 KMTKDAPANLQATLE

-1097 YIQRTSISGADIK
+1097 YVKRTEVAGSTIQD
-1110 NAVPTS
+1110 AVPPS
-1116 KRANYDEKATFYFGA
+1116 KKANYDEKAKFYFDS
-1131 VARTEEGLIAPVK
+1131 VSRDENGLIAPVK
-1144 EIIDAQK
+1144 EIIEAQK
-1151 GTSSVLN
+1151 GTSSILN

-1167 VAPTLEPVKA
+1167 VAPTTEPVTS
-1177 IPQFAQ
+1177 IPQTTQ
-1183 GTDQPI
+1183 GTDQPV
-1189 PQALKDILAY
+1189 PSALKDVLVH
-1199 ENSVPNYLRQDTFGI
+1199 ENSVPNYLRQDTWGI
-1214 LVAMSEDA
+1214 LQAMSKDSI
-1222 VLDIAG
+1222 LDIAG
-1228 FNRIDPTTLH
+1228 FNRVDVSTLH
-1238 AVQRDSV
+1238 AVHRDAV
-1245 QAKNDGLIAQVNNAF
+1245 QAKNDGLIAQVDNAT
-1260 EFFSEHDADAPI
+1260 EFFSTHDADAPM

-1297 FHRFLISRPEWET
+1297 FHRFLVYRPEWES
-1310 KVDLNDQEMVDSLLL
+1310 KVDLNDAAMVDSLVL
-1325 RIGEGLKIKT
+1325 RIGEGLKVKT
-1335 DKQDNAKSMS
+1335 DKQANTKSMS

-1351 NDDVFWKATA
+1351 NDPVIIA
-1361 AIQATMIEGGDMTA
+1361 AVDAIRATMIDGGEMTS
-1375 ERQAA
+1375 ERQDA

-1395 DALIALAQLRDA
+1395 DALIALAQLWDA
-1407 QARNLDSITVKLM
+1407 QANGKTSVTVKLM

-1433 HLLMGAG
+1433 HLLMGASHS
-1440 VTTDSLFN
+1440 VESLYG

-1457 VNQDET
+1457 INQEDT

-1485 LSRMNVSPKLRSA
+1485 LGRMNVSPKLRAA

-1515 GDGRDI
+1515 GEGRDI

-1536 GAIDSMFDKFTDTVY
+1536 GAIDSMFDKFVDTVY
-1551 ERIADAANTPDEK
+1551 ERIADAVNSPEEK
-1564 ARILGAINDL
+1564 SQIMGAINDL

-1580 TELFTPKTDL
+1580 TELFTTKTDL
-1590 METRLSNKQI
+1590 METKLTTRQI
-1600 TALRHSFDMII
+1600 AALRSTFDQII
-1611 GEAVKDTMQVDFAVF
+1611 GEPVKDTMQVDFAVF

-1652 DKFISDK
+1652 DKFMQDK
-1659 MDAGEI
+1659 MDSGEI

-1701 AFSLQSKQPKAGLFV
+1701 LFSLQSKQPRAGLMV

-1721 QFSRNFAYQGEA
+1721 QFSRSFAYQGEA
-1733 HFGKETSTGTKSLAL
+1733 HFGKNTSTGTKSLAL

-1792 HDAHGSGLKYFN
+1792 HDAHGSGLQYFN
-1804 RTATNLN
+1804 RTAMNLN

-1819 NYSPATEMSNTL
+1819 NYSPAMEMSRTL
-1831 NRTIMGM
+1831 SRTIQGM
-1838 QEVLKNPEYAD
+1838 QKVLENPEYAA

-1859 TLGSKKAP
+1859 TLGTKKKP
-1867 VTLGSLANEMAT
+1867 VTLASLTKEMSL
-1879 TAMAADKMK
+1879 TAAAADKMK
-1888 YETMALMA
+1888 YDTMAVMA

-1901 ALEGAN
+1901 ALEGAS
-1907 YAVTDADRKQ
+1907 YSVTDADRK
-1917 AADKAKSVD
+1917 KAEAKANAVSFD
-1926 VTVTPAIMQAI
+1926 YDASLATAITA
-1937 SSIEAATKAQKEEK
+1937 IEAAARTQKEEK
-1951 KVEADSEYQNETQ
+1951 KVETDNEYQEETQ
-1964 PEPVQALAK
+1964 PAPVEALAK
-1973 TIAPAMYA
+1973 EITPAVFA
-1981 AINDTPKSV
+1981 AINKTEKPV
-1990 EESLGN
+1990 AEALGSLSE
-1996 LNPAKQA
+1996 AKQA
-2003 KKVQATAE
+2003 AKVQTTAE
-2011 AQKVLKTAFSP
+2011 AQKALKTAFSP
-2022 WGEIGTSNIKHDE
+2022 WGEIGTSIVSHDE
-2035 GLVQAFEANPVMGKT
+2035 NLVRSFEAKPVMNKA
-2050 EVLALV
+2050 EVLAVV
-2056 RQSLVDM
+2056 RQSIADS
-2063 KAPKNIKEF
+2063 KAPKNIREF

-2114 MANGESNQIYVLS
+2114 MAKGDANQIYVLS

-2137 ELLMHEL
+2137 ELLLHEL

-2172 LINNLDTLRT
+2172 LINNLDNLRT

-2221 SKITVKAAKNSN
+2221 SKITTKAAKNSN
-2233 SLISGMKEFIKSV
+2233 SLISGMKEFIKNV

-2257 TQARTVSGLT
+2257 AQARTVSGLT

-2279 ASQKKSAVSILL
+2279 ASQKKSVVDILL
-2291 NQVAVDPLDQT
+2291 NQETVDPLDQT
-2302 QNYTSEQIYEAI
+2302 LNMTSEQLYEAI
-2314 ADTNPNNQP
+2314 ADNNPNNQP
-2323 SSEFDAQLRDVL
+2323 SVQFDAQLRDVL
-2335 GALVSKI
+2335 GNLASKI
-2342 HDPMGVIKEIAQ
+2342 HEPMGVIKEIAQ
-2354 ANQTLT
+2354 ANQTLS

-2366 KALADNKMPFASK
+2366 KALSDNKLPFASK
-2379 AIASG
+2379 AIGSG

-2409 EAQTTAAYSEL
+2409 DHQTTVAYAEL
-2420 RRVYEEARKAI
+2420 RRVYEQARKTI

-2441 TEATATTQQK
+2441 TEATATAQQK
-2451 QEATDLWNAAFNAD
+2451 QEAIDLWNAAFDTSVN
-2465 VGTDGKSDYIAKFV
+2465 TEGKSDYIAQFV

-2489 GKLGFDARRKVR
+2489 SLLGFDARRTVR
-2501 DANTYIGRIQQLF
+2501 DANTTLEKVYQLF

-2520 IFGKLTKTS
+2520 VLGKLTKT
-2529 NSIDADDFVKQLAE
+2529 NGTVDADDFVKELAE
-2543 QLVEIEAKRRVQRA
+2543 QLVNIEAKRRVQRT
-2557 NTIDSVIDGVEKH
+2557 NTLDAIIDGVEKR
-2570 MLKVGESGQDTA
+2570 MVKLGTAGQDKA
-2582 EKFANSKF
+2582 QAFADSKF

-2633 MGVIASMVDEMNG
+2633 MGITASLVDEMNG

-2665 RERARLTGDVGKAI
+2665 RERARLGSDVAKAI
-2679 KESFAK
+2679 KESFGQ
-2685 KEFSKEEQRA
+2685 KEFTKEEQKA
-2695 ITAVFLRTDL
+2695 ITSVFLRTDL
-2705 ASLVSK
+2705 AALVGK
-2711 YSDSDIYGFV
+2711 YSDADVFGFV
-2721 SDSTKREA
+2721 ADAKAREA
-2729 EIKKLEAVLR
+2729 EIKKLESVLR

-2756 FMATGVS
+2756 FLATGVS
-2763 KHPALMMNAHNIARM
+2763 KHPALMLNAHNIARM
-2778 GGTTNMG
+2778 GGTANMG
-2785 KISEDLA
+2785 KISEDAA
-2792 VALEADIDSLV
+2792 VKLEADIDSLV
-2803 SLYALRYSTAQDMKV
+2803 SLYALRYSTANDMKV
-2818 ANEVLKAELAR
+2818 ANEVLKKELAR
-2829 KDKGNGVEAII
+2829 KDGGNGVEAII
-2840 KIHKEL
+2840 KIHKEM

-2851 DRLFENNEALAIKG
+2851 ERLFDSSEALVIKG

-2874 ITFKVADEVEGIELM
+2874 ITFKIADEVEGAELL
-2889 RQGYTKGKVVGNDPA
+2889 RQGYTKGKLVGNDPA
-2904 DPTGTEK
+2904 DPVRTDK
-2911 HLYVMRD
+2911 HMYVLRD
-2918 GGNQRFLSSLLSYTG
+2918 GGNQRFLSSMVSFTG
-2933 NQRKGTSAQRD
+2933 NQRKGSSNQRD

-2950 TLFNR
+2950 TLFDR
-2955 KEVLEKRINS
+2955 KEHLEKRVN
-2965 TVIDPLNVQ
+2965 TTFIDPAQVQ
-2974 DSYMVPVLNNAG
+2974 DSYMVPVMNAMG

-3004 ERDNRFEHLLGTMA
+3004 ERDNRFDHLLGTMA

-3023 KATSPEHNKL
+3023 KVTSPEHNKT
-3033 IMESLKAQYDAEQ
+3033 IMQALKEQYDAEQ

-3051 RYFEVSAKSADPEMR
+3051 RYFEVSATAADPELR
-3066 EFWNMLPEQ
+3066 EFWNMLPDQ
-3075 TKKDVRAIWG
+3075 TKKDVQAIWG
-3085 DDALYV
+3085 TDGLFV

-3105 SMSTLW
+3105 TLSTLW
-3111 DKETRTAVEQLF
+3111 DKETRNAVEQLF
-3123 VDVIEHIVRGYAY
+3123 VDVVEQLMRAYAY
-3136 ATGKN
+3136 AKGE
-3141 PDDMATRA
+3141 DADAWASRA
-3149 KYIIR
+3149 KYYVR
-3154 KGEDVWQAI
+3154 KGEDIWQAI

-3172 VRTGTVLWGNI
+3172 VRTGVVLWGNI

-3250 ALNRNPVKEL
+3250 SLNRNPVKEL

-3272 LGSADDIYSYK
+3272 LNASDDIYSYK
-3283 SALARGID
+3283 SVLSRTVD
-3291 EKLSG
+3291 EKLSWM
-3296 LNPKVRT
+3296 NPKART
-3303 ALNWAYMGQST
+3303 ALDWVYMGQKT
-3314 PLYQALNRATQL
+3314 PVYQFLNRSTQL

-3334 LYNHLISK
+3334 LYHHLMDK
-3342 EGMTKDQAVIEAS
+3342 GEMTKEQVITEAS

-3365 HRSLQYLNDM
+3365 HRSIQYLNDM
-3375 GILMFTKYY
+3375 GLLMFTKYY

-3396 RRPVRGMLMALLGG
+3396 RRPVRGMLMALLGS

-3439 PSVLDDLA
+3439 PTVLDDLA